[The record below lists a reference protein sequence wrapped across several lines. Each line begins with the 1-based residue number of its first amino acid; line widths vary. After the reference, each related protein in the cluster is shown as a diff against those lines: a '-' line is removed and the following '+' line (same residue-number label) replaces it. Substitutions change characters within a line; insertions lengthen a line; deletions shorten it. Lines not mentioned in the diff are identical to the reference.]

1 MGKRTARYLR
11 VALSAAGSA
20 ILLFSCGE
28 RQGEGASG
36 SGETMMTEYSENLS
50 VVMSQNGR
58 RSYHFVTPLL
68 EGYSQA
74 REPYREFRKG
84 VKITTYQNDSLS
96 EVDAVLTANYAIY
109 YVNRELWEAKGN
121 VVVEKSDGKTL
132 YTQQLFWN
140 SRTKKI
146 YSNVDSKIVQNNGR
160 DVFIGEGFESD
171 EEFKDWRF
179 RRMKGRMEVEMKQ
192 RADSAATDSAA
203 ARPRGSGNSVTPC
216 PRTPCRNLARNR
228 SRRTGGP
235 ENPKS
240 ETMLSTV
247 ILIVVML
254 LLSAF
259 FSGMEI
265 AFTSKNR
272 LKLEIDRKQSR
283 LFDRIAAVFARHP
296 GQYIT
301 TILVGNNIALVV
313 YSLAMSLLLRTLYGA
328 LGWDRLAQSGSV
340 VADTAIS
347 TVIIIFCAE
356 FLPKSVFRNNP
367 NFYYRALAPV
377 IYFFYILL
385 YPVARF
391 TTLLSHGI
399 LRLMGRRVEEKDI
412 TPSFDREDL
421 AALLDTNNSEP
432 HSEPDN
438 ELKLFQNALDFADLR
453 VRDCMVP
460 RVDIESVDV
469 DDTTIEQLTAR
480 FVDSKYSRIFVWRK
494 SVDNII
500 GYVNSKSL
508 FTRPAQI
515 ADVMM
520 EVNFVP
526 ETMPLQSML
535 ENFIKH
541 RSNIA
546 VVIDEFGGT
555 AGVISLEDVLEQ
567 IFGEIED
574 EHDIPDLTEK
584 QVGPDEYVL
593 SCRLEVKYLNE
604 KYNLGIEESKEY
616 DTLAGLIIFNY
627 EGIPTAGE
635 TIFIDGLQLR
645 ILRTTRSRIEL
656 ARVKKL

>member
-1 MGKRTARYLR
+1 
-11 VALSAAGSA
+11 
-20 ILLFSCGE
+20 
-28 RQGEGASG
+28 
-36 SGETMMTEYSENLS
+36 MT
-50 VVMSQNGR
+50 VM
-58 RSYHFVTPLL
+58 VT
-68 EGYSQA
+68 
-74 REPYREFRKG
+74 
-84 VKITTYQNDSLS
+84 SL
-96 EVDAVLTANYAIY
+96 
-109 YVNRELWEAKGN
+109 
-121 VVVEKSDGKTL
+121 
-132 YTQQLFWN
+132 
-140 SRTKKI
+140 
-146 YSNVDSKIVQNNGR
+146 
-160 DVFIGEGFESD
+160 
-171 EEFKDWRF
+171 
-179 RRMKGRMEVEMKQ
+179 
-192 RADSAATDSAA
+192 
-203 ARPRGSGNSVTPC
+203 
-216 PRTPCRNLARNR
+216 
-228 SRRTGGP
+228 
-235 ENPKS
+235 
-240 ETMLSTV
+240 
-247 ILIVVML
+247 ILIVFML

-283 LFDRIAAVFARHP
+283 MFDSIAEVFARHP

-301 TILVGNNIALVV
+301 TILVGNNIALVI
-313 YSLAMSLLLRTLYGA
+313 YSLAMSMLLREIYGL
-328 LGWDRLAQSGSV
+328 LGWEELAQEGSV
-340 VADTAIS
+340 AIDTAVS
-347 TVIIIFCAE
+347 TIIIIFFAE
-356 FLPKSVFRNNP
+356 FLPKSVFRNDP

-377 IYFFYILL
+377 IYFFYIVL

-399 LRLMGRRVEEKDI
+399 LRLLGRRVEEKNI

-421 AALLDTNNSEP
+421 AALLDTNGPEA

-460 RVDIESVDV
+460 RVDVEAVDI

-494 SVDNII
+494 SIDNII

-520 EVNFVP
+520 EVNYVP
-526 ETMPLQSML
+526 ETMPLQLML

-555 AGVISLEDVLEQ
+555 AGIISLEDVLEQ

-574 EHDIPDLTEK
+574 EHDVPELIEK
-584 QVGPDEYVL
+584 QVGADEYVF

-604 KYNLGIEESKEY
+604 KYDLGIEESREY
-616 DTLAGLIIFNY
+616 DTLAGFIIYNY
-627 EGIPTAGE
+627 DGIPSSGE
-635 TIFIDGLQLR
+635 TVVIGNLQLR